1 MPHKGTGKKPGR
13 PRKPP
18 IEPVLNYGMNGPGQG
33 LGSWVPRPTDRQWKG
48 VALEVEGEL
57 GGLEQ
62 LTGGQMRYSL
72 LNRYRLKVTVRAINK
87 WRADP
92 AYRQACDQ
100 LRNQARVRLPLADK
114 RRGKGE
120 N

>member
-1 MPHKGTGKKPGR
+1 MPHKGTASCRASFKAWHDW
-13 PRKPP
+13 
-18 IEPVLNYGMNGPGQG
+18 NGPG
-33 LGSWVPRPTDRQWKG
+33 LGIVGASPDRPSMKG
-48 VALEVEGEL
+48 VALEVEREL
-57 GGLEQ
+57 AGLEQ

-72 LNRYRLKVTVRAINK
+72 FNRYGLKVTVRAINK

-114 RRGKGE
+114 RRREGE

>member
-1 MPHKGTGKKPGR
+1 MTGT
-13 PRKPP
+13 
-18 IEPVLNYGMNGPGQG
+18 GQG
-33 LGSWVPRPTDRQWKG
+33 LGSWVPRLTDRQWKG
-48 VALEVEGEL
+48 VALEVEREVA
-57 GGLEQ
+57 GLEQ

-72 LNRYRLKVTVRAINK
+72 LNRYRLKVSARAINK